1 MMDKAVDELF
11 KLADKAAYHNV
22 QNLYLEAMG
31 QARDKRAE
39 IEAEFKLQFT
49 SIFDKEVKGGA
60 SAQQSASSSNSPEM
74 ELSLVEPDD
83 LEESLAVGDIANK
96 LRDSCGKELFALDKR
111 MGVLLHDPELDYSN
125 NPLSP
130 EVIGNAFMA
139 AMQILAV
146 EVKVKL
152 IFVTLFNKYMA
163 DVVQSMYQDVNQH

>member
-1 MMDKAVDELF
+1 MVDAKRENVVVLREFERARKGLSPIETSVLVDSRDLALSRLTRALSAMMDKAVDELF

-60 SAQQSASSSNSPEM
+60 GAQQSASLSNSPEM

-96 LRDSCGKELFALDKR
+96 LRDSCGKELF
-111 MGVLLHDPELDYSN
+111 E
-125 NPLSP
+125 
-130 EVIGNAFMA
+130 
-139 AMQILAV
+139 
-146 EVKVKL
+146 
-152 IFVTLFNKYMA
+152 
-163 DVVQSMYQDVNQH
+163 